1 MWGVWRVIRLFNVG
15 SVHLSGRLRVLKL
28 LWWRQ
33 VRRSLSLPGNTTA
46 GWTGRHSGVHL
57 ILCKTLPPPQ
67 APRLHYPSPPTL
79 PPTSA
84 PVAIC
89 RQRCS
94 CETWV
99 LQHWNKVWRYLWE
112 RLQKIREKSVQIFQ
126 ISPFFLITTIK
137 PHKALWIVQRD
148 AETPGA
154 ASITSTINDV
164 GNFRET
170 NCVTKWYW
178 PKVEFPVAWQHYLI
192 QSHIRKRRELA
203 MLWGRDAFPN
213 SGTECN
219 VRGQWSFS
227 TILVWL
233 SICARAILHNDMKSI
248 LNTFIVTGLR
258 CPSERSV
265 SVSWVVPVMPLQS
278 REKLSCIYLPAAKV
292 HLMSFYS

>member
-1 MWGVWRVIRLFNVG
+1 MWSVCLTSGASTDLDASG
-15 SVHLSGRLRVLKL
+15 SWSCSDDGRWEDHSACPATQPLAEQDDTAEFI
-28 LWWRQ
+28 WYY
-33 VRRSLSLPGNTTA
+33 VRRYHPRRPPVCTTPLLLLFLPLMHRWLFA
-46 GWTGRHSGVHL
+46 GRGAVVRREYFSTETK
-57 ILCKTLPPPQ
+57 CED
-67 APRLHYPSPPTL
+67 
-79 PPTSA
+79 
-84 PVAIC
+84 IC
-89 RQRCS
+89 GKDCRRS
-94 CETWV
+94 
-99 LQHWNKVWRYLWE
+99 
-112 RLQKIREKSVQIFQ
+112 EKSLYRFFRLVF
-126 ISPFFLITTIK
+126 FFLISTIK

-148 AETPGA
+148 DETPGA

-265 SVSWVVPVMPLQS
+265 TVSWVVPVMPLQS